1 MSDETGEIPI
11 IRKYL
16 LGDLPESESERIE
29 RWYFADGQA
38 VDEVWAAFGEI
49 AEERLSGALSES
61 ESRRFEEKLRS
72 SPALREM
79 FENEK
84 ALYDYAARINTGAS
98 RQVKSDDSIT
108 GGWGPWRRLITF
120 LKSPRLLVAGVVA
133 MIAFSAFGAWF
144 ALREGKSA
152 TPKDLQQDKA
162 QDQKAPDNVAQT
174 SVDPQ
179 PPPQSGQDAN
189 DRLAGGKKLPNAQP
203 EQRKSA
209 PGTGDVTIATFLLLV
224 AGTREGE
231 NKESYPILE
240 IPARTETVQLELEP
254 PTDNC
259 AVFSAVLE
267 TESGDELKR
276 WNSLRTQRSPS
287 TLIVASLRFPAG
299 SLKDADYAIRLECVS
314 HLNNPTSAARYRF
327 RVKKNIS

>member
-1 MSDETGEIPI
+1 MSDERDEIPT

-61 ESRRFEEKLRS
+61 EARRFEEKLRS

-84 ALYDYAARINTGAS
+84 ALFDYAARINTGAS
-98 RQVKSDDSIT
+98 PQVKGDDSIT
-108 GGWGPWRRLITF
+108 GGWGPWRRLTTF

-144 ALREGKSA
+144 SLRESKSA
-152 TPKDLQQDKA
+152 IPKDLQQDKA
-162 QDQKAPDNVAQT
+162 QDQQTPDNVARA
-174 SVDPQ
+174 SVDPKQ
-179 PPPQSGQDAN
+179 PPRSGQDAN
-189 DRLAGGKKLPNAQP
+189 DSPVEGKKLPNTQP
-203 EQRKSA
+203 DQRKSA
-209 PGTGDVTIATFLLLV
+209 PGTGAVTSATFLLLV

-231 NKESYPILE
+231 SYTILE

-254 PTDNC
+254 PTSDC

-267 TESGDELKR
+267 TESGDELQR
-276 WNSLRTQRSPS
+276 WNRLRAQRSSS

-299 SLKDADYAIRLECVS
+299 SLKDANYAIRLECVS
-314 HLNNPTSAARYRF
+314 RLNNPASATRYRF